1 MKKQYVNRT
10 EPSWIATQ
18 REDGNYNLQRADQDF
33 YTVQFKSFIESSNK
47 WIPREEVKGDLWS
60 AFRANLPEQFE
71 YEADNGRTYT
81 LTRLQE
87 LFQPQKMSETEI
99 TPRKETL
106 KEIDLKFE
114 DWNYSCGEGCCHYYG
129 TDIFLNDKKVDFN
142 GDSIEG
148 AVKAVLEHLGYK
160 VNEV

>member
-1 MKKQYVNRT
+1 MKKQYVNRS

-18 REDGNYNLQRADQDF
+18 REDGNYNLQRADQEY

-81 LTRLQE
+81 LTRTV
-87 LFQPQKMSETEI
+87 PASEDSN
-99 TPRKETL
+99 PRKETP
-106 KEIDLKFE
+106 KEIDLKIEQWRPSFGSPI
-114 DWNYSCGEGCCHYYG
+114 YHYG
-129 TDIFLNDKKVDFN
+129 TGIYLNNKKVDFN
-142 GDSIEG
+142 GVLLEG

>member
-1 MKKQYVNRT
+1 MKKQYVNRS

-18 REDGNYNLQRADQDF
+18 REDGNYNLQRADQEY

-60 AFRANLPEQFE
+60 AFRAN
-71 YEADNGRTYT
+71 
-81 LTRLQE
+81 
-87 LFQPQKMSETEI
+87 
-99 TPRKETL
+99 PRKETP
-106 KEIDLKFE
+106 KEIDLKIEQWRPSFGSPI
-114 DWNYSCGEGCCHYYG
+114 YHYG
-129 TDIFLNDKKVDFN
+129 TGIYLNNKKVDFN
-142 GDSIEG
+142 GVLLEG

>member
-1 MKKQYVNRT
+1 MKKQYVNRS

-18 REDGNYNLQRADQDF
+18 REDGNYNLQRADQEY

-47 WIPREEVKGDLWS
+47 WIPREEVTGDLWS

-81 LTRLQE
+81 LTRTA
-87 LFQPQKMSETEI
+87 PTSEDNN
-99 TPRKETL
+99 PRKETP
-106 KEIDLKFE
+106 KEIDLEFE
-114 DWNYSCGEGCCHYYG
+114 YWEHNCGDGCCYDYG
-129 TDIFLNDKKVDFN
+129 TDIHLNDKRVDFD
-142 GDSIEG
+142 GISLEV